1 MAIVVFAEV
10 RKGHIVAAAE
20 ALAVFVACGPR
31 NRRMAEFVSSLRIRG
46 TMILEVPAGGLDAIM
61 EALALN
67 LPDTKQMHPNS

>member
-1 MAIVVFAEV
+1 
-10 RKGHIVAAAE
+10 
-20 ALAVFVACGPR
+20 
-31 NRRMAEFVSSLRIRG
+31 MAEFVSSLRIRG